1 MMPYGCLATGYNV
14 GMIEVVR
21 DSKTVMKILEQNIR
35 GAMQVSSRELHRWIK
50 DKNKGD
56 KWVYGK
62 GLGGGLLVGG
72 WGC

>member
-35 GAMQVSSRELHRWIK
+35 GAMQVSSKELHRWIK

-56 KWVYGK
+56 K
-62 GLGGGLLVGG
+62 
-72 WGC
+72 

>member
-1 MMPYGCLATGYNV
+1 MNQDVPQNILSLFIDRMMPYGCLATGYNV

-35 GAMQVSSRELHRWIK
+35 GAMQVSSKELHRWIK

-56 KWVYGK
+56 K
-62 GLGGGLLVGG
+62 
-72 WGC
+72 